1 MIFLDNA
8 AGSWP
13 KPDAVQKA
21 LSEAP
26 VLYGANP
33 GRGAYQMTLRTSR
46 MVLSARSELADFFGC
61 PLAER
66 LVFTS
71 GATAATNMAILG
83 LLKQGDH
90 VIISGLEHNAVWRPL
105 AYLQHQ
111 GIIEV
116 SIIQPNKDGQI
127 SALEFEKAIKPQTA
141 LLACIHASNVTGIIN
156 PVEEIGLIASQKRIP
171 FLVDAAQSAGLVPI
185 DVQKMNIALLAFAG
199 HKSLYGPAGIGGLY
213 VQEGIQL
220 KPLIF
225 GGTGSL
231 SEQWQQP
238 DFYPD
243 HLEAGSINTVGI
255 AGLQAGLSYLKAQ
268 DINEVYGKSMGLAN
282 AFIEKAGS
290 ISGVKL
296 YLPKGPRVPLV
307 CLNIENI
314 DTSEAAFLLDSDY
327 EVCVR
332 GGLHCTPL
340 AHQNLGTVDSGA
352 LRFSFGNFNT
362 MADVDKAIKALAGI
376 ARRGYITSK

>member
-13 KPDAVQKA
+13 KPDAVRKA

-26 VLYGANP
+26 LLYGANP

-46 MVLSARSELADFFGC
+46 MVLAARNDLAEFFGI
-61 PLAER
+61 PLSER

-71 GATAATNMAILG
+71 GATAAANMAIFG
-83 LLKQGDH
+83 FLKQGDH
-90 VIISGLEHNAVWRPL
+90 VVLSGLEHNAVWRPL

-111 GIIEV
+111 GVIDV
-116 SIIQPNKDGQI
+116 SIVSPNQDGHI
-127 SALEFEKAIKPQTA
+127 DVAEFTKAIKPQTA
-141 LLACIHASNVTGIIN
+141 LLACVHASNVTGIVN
-156 PVEEIGLIASQKRIP
+156 PIEELGKLARQKNLP
-171 FLVDAAQSAGLVPI
+171 LLVDAAQSAGLMPI

-199 HKSLYGPAGIGGLY
+199 HKSLYGPAGVGGLY
-213 VQEGIQL
+213 VQEGLRL
-220 KPLIF
+220 KPLIL

-238 DFYPD
+238 EFYPD
-243 HLEAGSINTVGI
+243 HLESGSINTVGI
-255 AGLQAGLSYLKAQ
+255 AGLQAGLNYLKEQ
-268 DINEVYGKSMGLAN
+268 DMSEVYGKSMGLAN
-282 AFIEKAGS
+282 AFIEKAGQ
-290 ISGVKL
+290 IRGIKF
-296 YLPKGPRVPLV
+296 YLPKGQRVPLV

-314 DTSEAAFLLDSDY
+314 DASEAAFLLDSDY

-340 AHQNLGTVDSGA
+340 AHQYLGTINSGA
-352 LRFSFGNFNT
+352 LRFSFSNFNT
-362 MADVDKAIKALAGI
+362 MADVDGAVKALSVI
-376 ARRGYITSK
+376 ARRGYVAGS